1 MAQTRTCLAKRGLF
15 SSVITFSPELTLH
28 LLSQSACFLFSITF
42 GWAFIVAQTVE
53 NLPVV
58 QETRIW
64 SLDGKMHWRREW
76 QPTPVF
82 SPGKLHGQR
91 SLVGY
96 GPWGCKESDK
106 TELLTHTH
114 TPLGSCFLYFIWSS

>member
-1 MAQTRTCLAKRGLF
+1 M
-15 SSVITFSPELTLH
+15 
-28 LLSQSACFLFSITF
+28 
-42 GWAFIVAQTVE
+42 AQTVE

-58 QETRIW
+58 QETWIW
-64 SLDGKMHWRREW
+64 SLDGKMPWRREW

-82 SPGKLHGQR
+82 SPGKLHGQG

-114 TPLGSCFLYFIWSS
+114 THTSLWVVVFYILSGVHSLSVRELVS